1 MRCNLTEAE
10 QKLWQAIRYGQMCG
24 VHFRRQ
30 HAIGPFIADFCAP
43 TKKLILEVDG
53 GQHVEQQEYDAERTT
68 YLAERGYR
76 VLRFWNHEVL
86 KELDAVLEVV
96 RQAVE

>member
-1 MRCNLTEAE
+1 M
-10 QKLWQAIRYGQMCG
+10 AIRYGQMCG

-30 HAIGPFIADFCAP
+30 HAIGPYITDFCAP

-53 GQHVEQQEYDAERTT
+53 GQHLEQQEYDTERTA
-68 YLAERGYR
+68 YLSEKGYR